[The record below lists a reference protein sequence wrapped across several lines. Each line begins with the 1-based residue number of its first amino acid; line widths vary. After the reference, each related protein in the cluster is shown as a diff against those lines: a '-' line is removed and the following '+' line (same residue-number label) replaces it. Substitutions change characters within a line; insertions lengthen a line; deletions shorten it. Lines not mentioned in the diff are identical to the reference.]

1 MIERAV
7 SFRYLRRSPPKHIH
21 DLTRPLHGLVARTGN
36 RKPGAGHSFD
46 LARSVAGKGH
56 RRMDRRGSGTGLP
69 ERLEDSG
76 AAAPAD
82 VKNERGCGADRAEE
96 RRVGKEGVSTGRS
109 RWRP

>member
-69 ERLEDSG
+69 ARI
-76 AAAPAD
+76 AAS
-82 VKNERGCGADRAEE
+82 RSAEHTSALQSIM
-96 RRVGKEGVSTGRS
+96 RIWYAVSCLQKKQTL
-109 RWRP
+109 PINHAHTT